1 MLSADWLAQLK
12 SLQNCQ
18 KPIQNIETELEQVNS
33 QLERVYATFSQL
45 LMERTKRI
53 LELAKESS
61 AKDELELH
69 QSEIVKTIE
78 SIKEHHA
85 RQISLG
91 DELADLMTQ
100 SDTVGE
106 RLMRAADIQLVSA
119 GLLTAEPEEHHT
131 SARQDAS
138 KTGKQRATLR
148 QDNEGSH
155 SRRHNQTLNN
165 EDQYEGPEDLLV
177 ILQNES
183 NRDLT
188 EAKRA
193 FSQASKAFHNVRET
207 YDRRYEVFQNEVKA
221 GRLRGTKT
229 LFDGEYFLERNRLNG
244 RLTVAEEE
252 WRLARKN
259 AQRTGA
265 LPRALHTSDFAD
277 RSDDGHTPQQIE
289 AYIASFDMDHIE
301 RWRSDGAQRDIEQ
314 DESKWE
320 PGLPDYEVGLAS
332 AAAYSSTS
340 QDRYDTSRRS
350 KLIARWHKEQEDIR
364 KVEQRRWS
372 KAMKG

>member
-1 MLSADWLAQLK
+1 MLSTDWLTQLR

-18 KPIQNIETELEQVNS
+18 KPIQNIETELEQVDS
-33 QLERVYATFSQL
+33 QLEGVYATFSGL
-45 LMERTKRI
+45 LTKRTKRI
-53 LELAKESS
+53 LELTKESS
-61 AKDELELH
+61 AKAELKLH
-69 QSEIVKTIE
+69 QNDIEKTIE

-85 RQISLG
+85 RQKSLR
-91 DELADLMTQ
+91 DELADLMAQ

-106 RLMRAADIQLVSA
+106 RLMKAAETQLVSA
-119 GLLTAEPEEHHT
+119 GLLTAKPEKHHT
-131 SARQDAS
+131 SAQQDAIKAS
-138 KTGKQRATLR
+138 KQRATPR

-155 SRRHNQTLNN
+155 SRRHNQTLNS
-165 EDQYEGPEDLLV
+165 EIQYEGPEDLLA

-183 NRDLT
+183 SRDLT

-193 FSQASKAFHNVRET
+193 LSQASKAFHNVRET
-207 YDRRYEVFQNEVKA
+207 YDTGYEIFQREVKA

-229 LFDGEYFLERNRLNG
+229 VFDGEYFLERNRLNH

-265 LPRALHTSDFAD
+265 LPRALHTSGFAD
-277 RSDDGHTPQQIE
+277 RSDDGHTPQQVE
-289 AYIASFDMDHIE
+289 AYIASFDMDRIE

-320 PGLPDYEVGLAS
+320 PGLPDYEVELAS

-350 KLIARWHKEQEDIR
+350 KLMARWHKEQEDIR
-364 KVEQRRWS
+364 KVEQRRWR